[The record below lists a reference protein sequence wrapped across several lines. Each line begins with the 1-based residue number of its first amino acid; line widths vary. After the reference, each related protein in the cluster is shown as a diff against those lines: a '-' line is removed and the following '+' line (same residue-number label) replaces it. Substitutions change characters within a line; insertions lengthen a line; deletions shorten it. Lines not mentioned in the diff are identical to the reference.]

1 MTYLAKEVF
10 QTVVANT
17 PLISIDLIVRDST
30 GRVLLG
36 YRRNRPAQ
44 FSWFVPGGRI
54 AKGEPIAQAFA
65 RLTQLELG
73 LDLPLVES
81 SYLGLY
87 EHFYDDSAVASGVTT
102 HYVVNAF
109 SLLLDQKGEL
119 LDLPKD
125 QHSEYRWLTVDELL
139 EDDAVHLHTK
149 WYFQKDKGYK
159 SVS

>member
-1 MTYLAKEVF
+1 MTYLDKDVF

-17 PLISIDLIVRDST
+17 PLISIDLIVRDSV

-54 AKGEPIAQAFA
+54 AKGESIAEAFL
-65 RLTQLELG
+65 RLTHVELG
-73 LDLPLVES
+73 IALSLDGS

-87 EHFYDDSAVASGVTT
+87 EHFYEDSAVDPGVTT

-109 SLLLDQKGEL
+109 SLTLEQPGESI
-119 LDLPKD
+119 DLPKD
-125 QHSEYRWLTVDELL
+125 QHSEYRWLSVAELL
-139 EDDAVHLHTK
+139 ADEAVHLHTK
-149 WYFQKDKGYK
+149 WYFQKEKGYK

>member
-1 MTYLAKEVF
+1 MTYLDKDVF

-44 FSWFVPGGRI
+44 SSWFVPGGRI
-54 AKGEPIAQAFA
+54 AKGESIAEAFR
-65 RLTQLELG
+65 RLTHVELG
-73 LDLPLVES
+73 MALSLDGS

-87 EHFYDDSAVASGVTT
+87 EHFYEDSAVDPDVAT

-109 SLLLDQKGEL
+109 SLTLEQPGETV
-119 LDLPKD
+119 DLPKD
-125 QHSEYRWLTVDELL
+125 QHSGYRWLTVAELL
-139 EDDAVHLHTK
+139 ADEAVHLHSK
-149 WYFQKDKGYK
+149 WYFQKENGYK
-159 SVS
+159 SQP